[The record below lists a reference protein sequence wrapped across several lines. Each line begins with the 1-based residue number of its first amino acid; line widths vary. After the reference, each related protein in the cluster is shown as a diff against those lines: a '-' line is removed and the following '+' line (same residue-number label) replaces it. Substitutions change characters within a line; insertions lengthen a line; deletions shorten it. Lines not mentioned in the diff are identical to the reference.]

1 MRLNVFIFAY
11 LSHTL
16 AKEPTGPASAAQGVA
31 EFADQYLDGAAGAAG
46 QVLLPVALGLEAA
59 VAQAVGPGLHG
70 LAWAL
75 GDVAN

>member
-1 MRLNVFIFAY
+1 MGALRPLPMSMRGAA
-11 LSHTL
+11 SGG
-16 AKEPTGPASAAQGVA
+16 ARSAAEGVA
-31 EFADQYLDGAAGAAG
+31 EFAHQDLDGAAGAAG